1 MGRPP
6 LLAFIAV
13 LTPGRRQD
21 KGGRTRYA
29 RIFFYIS
36 IYLLIS
42 ITTDDAKR
50 YPRWVFLRVRSRQ
63 LKMITHSHPPPPLQ
77 ALHACYQPPRRA
89 NHERRSFSCHH
100 HPMTLGQM
108 PPLFESCLQRTMTTA
123 AATPMEDDNYY
134 SCTCSPRQHQ

>member
-6 LLAFIAV
+6 LLTFIAV
-13 LTPGRRQD
+13 STPGRRRD
-21 KGGRTRYA
+21 KGGHTRYA

-42 ITTDDAKR
+42 ITTDNAKR
-50 YPRWVFLRVRSRQ
+50 YPRWVFLRVQSCQ
-63 LKMITHSHPPPPLQ
+63 LKIITHSHPPPPLP
-77 ALHACYQPPRRA
+77 ACYQPPHHT

-108 PPLFESCLQRTMTTA
+108 PPLFESC
-123 AATPMEDDNYY
+123 
-134 SCTCSPRQHQ
+134 